1 MDIREDLRRIALQE
15 QDIRFEHFDK
25 ATAWELGNRLKLA
38 CEAREAAATIEVRL
52 ARDTVFLYAMP
63 GTVAVNAE
71 WARRKRN
78 VTELLEQS
86 SYAVGLTL
94 ERDGQ
99 TLQDPSG
106 LPMAD
111 FAPHGG
117 CFPIALRNGG
127 FIGAVTVS
135 GLPQREDHA
144 LVVEVLAQMCGV
156 ELEGLALE
164 E

>member
-15 QDIRFEHFDK
+15 QTLRFESFDK
-25 ATAWELGNRLKLA
+25 ATAWDLGNRLKRA
-38 CEAREAAATIEVRL
+38 CEARNAVATIEVRI

-63 GTVAVNAE
+63 GTAAVNAE

-78 VTELLEQS
+78 VTELLERS
-86 SYAVGLTL
+86 SYGVGLAL
-94 ERDGQ
+94 QQNGE

-106 LPMAD
+106 LPLAD
-111 FAPHGG
+111 FVAHGG
-117 CFPIALRNGG
+117 CFPIALRQGG
-127 FIGAVTVS
+127 LIGAVTVS

-156 ELEGLALE
+156 QLQGLALGE
-164 E
+164 